1 MNSNPDFAL
10 SFLLDPTTVVCI
22 AAGIVIVALYSMQKF
37 AEPTPEKGEDNFIAQ
52 LLPKYLA
59 TREEYSRALIW
70 YMGSMVG
77 VLCGPAFLTRCRPSR
92 NLSRSRRLVLR
103 CF

>member
-52 LLPKYLA
+52 LCPIA
-59 TREEYSRALIW
+59 AEVSRNERGIFSRADLVH
-70 YMGSMVG
+70 GLDG
-77 VLCGPAFLTRCRPSR
+77 RCS
-92 NLSRSRRLVLR
+92 LR
-103 CF
+103 DVRAGAPPF